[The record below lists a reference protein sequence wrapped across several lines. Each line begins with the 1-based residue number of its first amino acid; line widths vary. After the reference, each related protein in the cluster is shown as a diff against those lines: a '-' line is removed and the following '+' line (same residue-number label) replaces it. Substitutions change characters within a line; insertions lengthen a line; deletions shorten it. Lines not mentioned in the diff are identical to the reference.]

1 LVPFHG
7 TPLRQVCEKQGL
19 VGPDTIAKALTDK
32 PMLQMPQYSVEEI
45 EGIKKCFILY
55 IKFPRD
61 RWGEIRDA
69 EKDTV
74 EGNKL
79 FSALKDEFMDKY
91 FEKPINNRNAEFP
104 GAADLEYG
112 VSAP

>member
-1 LVPFHG
+1 
-7 TPLRQVCEKQGL
+7 
-19 VGPDTIAKALTDK
+19 
-32 PMLQMPQYSVEEI
+32 MPQYSVAEI

-55 IKFPRD
+55 VKFPSS
-61 RWGEIRDA
+61 RWGEIRKA
-69 EKDTV
+69 EEDTP
-74 EGNKL
+74 EGNRL

-91 FEKPINNRNAEFP
+91 FKNPIDNPNAEFP